1 MKQTKHQIML
11 SGGNRFVY
19 WLSHYIVDVFTHF
32 IPAAVTIF
40 SINYFDQKVPQA
52 EYLFALFSFVNP
64 LFLYTVSFFFENDAK
79 ASIFI
84 RILYFAIGGIA
95 PIAMQILNIIN
106 RQTIEWG
113 LYFKPYFYHFPIYNL
128 AIGYIGIQNRNLIE
142 KVHHREGELTN
153 WDWLIAGESVWR
165 MLCKLVF
172 FYFAVIFF
180 EYRIYDKYL
189 RLAHSYG
196 KMAIGKLY
204 QTISRKKSRVLYKMK
219 TDFEFV
225 DTED

>member
-1 MKQTKHQIML
+1 
-11 SGGNRFVY
+11 
-19 WLSHYIVDVFTHF
+19 
-32 IPAAVTIF
+32 
-40 SINYFDQKVPQA
+40 
-52 EYLFALFSFVNP
+52 
-64 LFLYTVSFFFENDAK
+64 
-79 ASIFI
+79 
-84 RILYFAIGGIA
+84 
-95 PIAMQILNIIN
+95 
-106 RQTIEWG
+106 
-113 LYFKPYFYHFPIYNL
+113 
-128 AIGYIGIQNRNLIE
+128 
-142 KVHHREGELTN
+142 
-153 WDWLIAGESVWR
+153 
-165 MLCKLVF
+165 MLCELVF

>member
-1 MKQTKHQIML
+1 
-11 SGGNRFVY
+11 
-19 WLSHYIVDVFTHF
+19 
-32 IPAAVTIF
+32 
-40 SINYFDQKVPQA
+40 
-52 EYLFALFSFVNP
+52 VNP

-165 MLCKLVF
+165 MLCELVF